1 LEKKKIEEAIKR
13 MCEPGN
19 EEWNHQYVFPDNIK
33 TRKEAVNSPGY
44 NLNKWKRL
52 KPIFDEIKVKN
63 KTFLDIGCSDG
74 YYSVELAKLGAK
86 HVLGSD
92 LDELRIKRANFA
104 KKVLN
109 IKNVDFE
116 VLDLYKI
123 PENKFYDVTIGL
135 GLLHRIPDMEQC
147 IERMC
152 SISKCV
158 IVEFKTLR
166 GNGNDFKDHHTSSK
180 SNKFNKLY
188 KTPTVQYVKKVFR
201 RFNFVDFE
209 VYEDKNSHLNYP
221 RTIIV
226 AKIDSSE

>member
-1 LEKKKIEEAIKR
+1 MKIEDIKKEIEALK
-13 MCEPGN
+13 EPGN
-19 EEWNHQYVFPDNIK
+19 EEWNHQYSFPNNIK
-33 TRKEAVNSPGY
+33 TRDRDINSPGY
-44 NLNKWKRL
+44 NVNKWKRL
-52 KPIFDEIKVKN
+52 EVILNTLEVKN
-63 KTFLDIGCSDG
+63 KSFIDIGCSDG
-74 YYSVELAKLGAK
+74 YYSIQIAKMGAES
-86 HVLGSD
+86 VLGTD
-92 LDELRIKRANFA
+92 LDPLRIKRANFS
-104 KKVLN
+104 
-109 IKNVDFE
+109 KNVLKTKNVEFK

-123 PENKFYDVTIGL
+123 QKAKLFDYSIGL

-166 GNGNDFKDHHTSSK
+166 GSGNDFKDHHASSK

-188 KTPTVQYVKKVFR
+188 KTPTVEYVKKVFR
-201 RFNFVDFE
+201 RFSFDDFE

-226 AKIDSSE
+226 AKRDSSE